1 MITIS
6 VSEFRSN
13 MPAFLEKI
21 KQGMKLALT
30 SHGKVVAEINP
41 PSNRQMEA
49 RKRLEKI
56 AKDSWVG
63 DVVSPLYEDW
73 KVLRDDYR
81 P

>member
-1 MITIS
+1 MLTIS
-6 VSEFRSN
+6 VSEFRAN
-13 MPAFLEKI
+13 MPAFIEKV

-41 PSNRQMEA
+41 PSDRQMAA
-49 RKRLEKI
+49 RKRLDEI
-56 AKDSWVG
+56 AKASWVG
-63 DVVSPLYEDW
+63 DVVSPLNEDW